1 MNSRRFFAW
10 EVQPVLKKGISAIVV
25 LFLAGLWPVRAAA
38 STPDWLRNLAQQ
50 PAKHYGDDVNAVE
63 LLDDQ
68 ETTVRDNGEIV
79 THVREAYR
87 ILRPEGKEYANLQ
100 LFYDG
105 ETRINYLHGWSMT
118 AKGQEYE
125 AKDKDAF
132 ERNASTYEVF
142 SDIKQKIL
150 PLPGAD
156 VGTVVGFEYEQ
167 KERPYLFHDQWFFEE
182 MIPVEKARYSL
193 QLPRGWEYKASWE
206 NHAEVRP
213 SVQNGI
219 YIWELS
225 DLARIERESN
235 EPPYRALAG
244 RMTITFFSDKTKDQT
259 YSSWNDIGA
268 WYGRLTSDSRQ
279 VTPALQQ
286 KVQELAPANLP
297 LLERIRALARFAQRD
312 IRYAAIEMGIGGL
325 KPHPAGEV
333 LTHKY
338 GDCKD
343 KATILGAML
352 GQIGVKSFYMPVH
365 DERGIY
371 TKNSPPNLGFNH
383 VIIAIQLPEGSFSK
397 PLPALY
403 EHPKLGHLL
412 IFDPTQDLVPFGQL
426 PYYEQDNYALLVT
439 DSGGELI
446 HLPVSP
452 PELNEL
458 KTSARL
464 KLLTDGTLQGE
475 IEEVRSGYHA
485 MIERAFLQNE
495 TQRDRKK
502 IIEHFLGHTMGNF
515 QVDSFDVVN
524 ADDIDKDLVL
534 RYKFTADHYAKAAGP
549 LLLVRPRVVGEKAGY
564 FDPTKPRHYPYEL
577 YAPCLDSDA
586 VEITL
591 PDGFKVDE
599 LPDPAKASYPF
610 GEYTSK
616 TESAGNVLKYTREY
630 KMSITLVPLDHID
643 QLRRMFSQIVSDERN
658 MAVLKR
664 AN

>member
-1 MNSRRFFAW
+1 MNSRQSFAW

-25 LFLAGLWPVRAAA
+25 LFLSGLWPVKASA
-38 STPDWLRNLAQQ
+38 STPDWLRSLAQQ
-50 PAKHYGDDVNAVE
+50 PAKHYADDVNAVE

-87 ILRPEGKEYANLQ
+87 ILRPEGKEYANLE
-100 LFYDG
+100 LFYDS

-132 ERNASTYEVF
+132 ERNASTFEVF
-142 SDIKQKIL
+142 SDVKEKIL
-150 PLPGAD
+150 LIPGGD
-156 VGTVVGFEYEQ
+156 VGTVVGFEYER
-167 KERPYLFHDQWFFEE
+167 KERPYVFDSVWSFQSV
-182 MIPVEKARYSL
+182 IPVEKARYVL
-193 QLPRGWEYKASWE
+193 QLPRNWEFKANWE
-206 NHAEVRP
+206 NHAEVQP
-213 SVQNGI
+213 SVQNGT
-219 YIWELS
+219 YTWELS
-225 DLARIERESN
+225 DLARIERESH

-244 RMTITFFSDKTKDQT
+244 HMTITFFSDKTKDQT

-279 VTPALQQ
+279 GTPALQQ

-297 LLERIRALARFAQRD
+297 LLERIRALARFAQHD

-333 LTHKY
+333 FTHRY

-352 GQIGVKSFYMPVH
+352 AQIGVKSFYMPIH

-383 VIIAIQLPEGSFSK
+383 VIIAIHLPEGSFNE

-412 IFDPTQDLVPFGQL
+412 IFDPTQDLVPFGEL
-426 PYYEQDNYALLVT
+426 PYYEQDSYALLVT

-458 KTSARL
+458 KRSAKL
-464 KLLTDGTLQGE
+464 KLLPDGTLQGE

-485 MIERAFLQNE
+485 MLERAYLQKE

-502 IIEHFLGHTMGNF
+502 IIEHILGRMMGNF
-515 QVDSFDVVN
+515 QVDSFDLIN
-524 ADDIDKDLVL
+524 ADDIDKDLIL
-534 RYKFTADHYAKAAGP
+534 RYKFTADHYAKTAGP
-549 LLLVRPRVVGEKAGY
+549 LLLVRPRVVGEKGGY
-564 FDPTKPRHYPYEL
+564 FDPTKPRHYPYQL
-577 YAPCLDSDA
+577 DAPCLDSDT

-599 LPDPAKASYPF
+599 LPDPAKASYSF

-630 KMSITLVPLDHID
+630 KMSTTLVPLDHID
-643 QLRRMFSQIVSDERN
+643 QLKQMFSEIVSDEKN
-658 MAVLKR
+658 MAVLKK